1 MKEEQQKKYY
11 TYIAQCSDGTYYTG
25 YTTDI
30 EKRIAVHN
38 AGTGAKYT
46 KTRRPVH
53 LVYLEESDS
62 KSLAMQRE
70 AAIKKL
76 TRKQKEGLIMSR
88 KTGEK

>member
-38 AGTGAKYT
+38 ASTGAKYT

>member
-46 KTRRPVH
+46 KTRRTVH
-53 LVYLEESDS
+53 LVYLEASDS